1 MAAAVNQVFLPAS
14 FQDLFSAWKLFSD
27 AVLCA
32 GGHEFIRKQGIR
44 VPELPQNIIS
54 LDKIEELKKIS
65 RTERH
70 LEMGAMVKLNQI
82 IHLGKI
88 VPEALSLCLENIAG
102 PQIRN
107 VATIGG
113 NICCGNRRLDL
124 SAPMNALDAQFELRT
139 AQSSR
144 WISASRFLSQPGPP
158 ALNSQELL
166 TRIRVPLE
174 PWTYTWYY
182 KFRRLGS
189 DEPGSC
195 ILFMIKAQKN
205 TLTNMRVVYSGKI
218 ILREKNCETMLVGK
232 RLPLNKNDAATFME
246 KWKNYLSTFDG
257 KEDTVYSGGA
267 ENNNHEL
274 IKTQLLNF
282 LDNTLTHISD

>member
-1 MAAAVNQVFLPAS
+1 MAGTVNQIFMPES
-14 FQDLFSAWKLFSD
+14 FQDLFSAWNRFPE
-27 AVLCA
+27 AVICA

-44 VPELPQNIIS
+44 VLELPQYIIS
-54 LDKIEELKKIS
+54 LDKIEELKRIS
-65 RTERH
+65 RTERY

-82 IHLGKI
+82 IQLGKI
-88 VPEALSLCLENIAG
+88 VPEALILCLENIAG
-102 PQIRN
+102 PQVRN

-113 NICCGNRRLDL
+113 NICCSNRRLDL

-158 ALNSQELL
+158 ALNHLEIL
-166 TRIRVPLE
+166 TRLRVPLE

-195 ILFMIKAQKN
+195 VLFMIKTQKN
-205 TLTNMRVVYSGKI
+205 TLTNIRVVYSGKT
-218 ILREKNCETMLVGK
+218 ILRERTSETILEGK
-232 RLPLNKNDAATFME
+232 RLPLNKNDAEIFME
-246 KWKNYLSTFDG
+246 KWRNYLSTFEG
-257 KEDTVYSGGA
+257 REDSIYSGGA